1 MNLDPIRNA
10 SEIHLQ
16 DLHASY
22 NQNFSP
28 FNLSNRLDF
37 HTSKMRNYNLLSD
50 LRNINDFDAELENF
64 NPLLD
69 EELEITLL
77 NQPELFTNETT
88 DRFRQ
93 YSLGRSFHYSLIMSD
108 LYGYD

>member
-10 SEIHLQ
+10 CEIHLQ

-69 EELEITLL
+69 EVPEITLL
-77 NQPELFTNETT
+77 NQPELFTKETT

-93 YSLGRSFHYSLIMSD
+93 YSLGRSFHYLHIMSD